1 MKESV
6 EPFKRKDAWAVIT
19 GASDGIGAEYAIELA
34 RHGYNIMLVSRTEV
48 KLRKVQKDIKE
59 ELLLNNLPMVKIK
72 IIVTNFSGNCRRGF
86 YETLTNLIL
95 AELESMDV
103 SMVIINAGVM
113 TSGKYSEMSLKQI
126 QDMLDCNIY

>member
-6 EPFKRKDAWAVIT
+6 EPFKRKDSWAVIT

-113 TSGKYSEMSLKQI
+113 TSGKYSEMSLK
-126 QDMLDCNIY
+126 